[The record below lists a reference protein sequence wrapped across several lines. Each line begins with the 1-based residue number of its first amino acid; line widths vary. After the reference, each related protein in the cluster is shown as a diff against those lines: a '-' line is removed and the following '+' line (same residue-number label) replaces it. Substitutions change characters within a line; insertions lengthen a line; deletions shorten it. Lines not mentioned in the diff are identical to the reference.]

1 MGSISSPA
9 VWLFCGKRSLS
20 IGGEL
25 VQGTIADG
33 TGYNRRRNQ
42 LERHFSQEKDF
53 HFSGQIRKLQYE
65 RFHLFF
71 AVSEFPSIA
80 TRDNLVS
87 KPKRYSFAFMVGLL
101 VLSAMLKLGFLFLTM
116 LFSFLLLE
124 MLAFK
129 GRKSLAIALFLLVI
143 TLVIWVLVTFTSQ
156 AVITLPS
163 VAEQAIPSV
172 VKWAEQHGRE
182 LPFTDWDSLRKMAMD
197 AVIEQ
202 TGYFTN
208 VAAFAQTGT
217 RAAVQFIIG
226 CVVAINIFLNAR
238 INLDR
243 DEPDSLY
250 GLCSAEVT
258 ARFQTF
264 FGSFRTVMIA
274 QLMISGINTVLTT
287 LFLMAAQLPHHL
299 VLIGVTFIC
308 GLLPVV
314 GNLLSNVVIVA
325 VAFTV
330 SPEMALWAL
339 GFLVVIHK
347 LEYFLNSKIVG
358 DRIRNPVWLTLL
370 GLVVGELT
378 MGVTGMILAPVF
390 LHYLKVEASRIRLPS
405 ADQTFT

>member
-1 MGSISSPA
+1 
-9 VWLFCGKRSLS
+9 
-20 IGGEL
+20 
-25 VQGTIADG
+25 
-33 TGYNRRRNQ
+33 
-42 LERHFSQEKDF
+42 
-53 HFSGQIRKLQYE
+53 
-65 RFHLFF
+65 
-71 AVSEFPSIA
+71 
-80 TRDNLVS
+80 
-87 KPKRYSFAFMVGLL
+87 MVGLL
-101 VLSAMLKLGFLFLTM
+101 VLSAMLNLGFLFLTT

-124 MLAFK
+124 LLALN
-129 GRKSLAIALFLLVI
+129 GRKSLAIALFILVI
-143 TLVIWVLVTFTSQ
+143 ALVAWVLVSFTSQ

-172 VKWAEQHGRE
+172 VKWAEQLGRE

-208 VAAFAQTGT
+208 VAAFAQTST
-217 RAAVQFIIG
+217 RGAVQFIIG
-226 CVVAINIFLNAR
+226 CVVAVSIFLNAR
-238 INLDR
+238 INLDH

-250 GLCSAEVT
+250 GLCTAEVT

-264 FGSFRTVMIA
+264 FGSFRTVMVA
-274 QLMISGINTVLTT
+274 QLLISAINTLLTT
-287 LFLMAAQLPHHL
+287 LFLVAAHLPHHV

-330 SPEMALWAL
+330 SPEKALWAL
-339 GFLVVIHK
+339 LFLVVIHK

-358 DRIRNPVWLTLL
+358 DRIRNPIWLTLL

-378 MGVTGMILAPVF
+378 MGITGMILAPVF
-390 LHYLKVEASRIRLPS
+390 LHYLKVEASRIKLPS
-405 ADQTFT
+405 TENGGESKPLS